1 MARNGLLIQQEWCT
15 GCHACEVACKQEHNF
30 PAGVC
35 GIRVDEVIMNGQEK
49 VSVDFAPVV
58 TRYCDL
64 CINRTK
70 KGDEPA
76 CVKHCQATCMIYGK
90 ISELV
95 KSQEKQPGSSLWAP
109 K

>member
-15 GCHACEVACKQEHNF
+15 GCHACEVACKQEHTY
-30 PAGVC
+30 PVGVC
-35 GIRVDEVIMNGQEK
+35 GVRVDEVIMNGSDK
-49 VSVDFAPVV
+49 VSVDFAPVI

-64 CINRTK
+64 CPARTK

-76 CVKHCQATCMIYGK
+76 CVKHCQARCMTYGK
-90 ISELV
+90 IAELV
-95 KSQEKQPGSSLWAP
+95 KDQEKQPGSSLWAP